1 MTDNISLW
9 QKCLAVQKKLCPNEI
24 TPQFLEH
31 FSLFSLT
38 PGFLPHTILPKN
50 CVPDT
55 GKSINKVIHKG

>member
-9 QKCLAVQKKLCPNEI
+9 QKCLAVQKKLCPNEV

-38 PGFLPHTILPKN
+38 PGFLPHIILPKS